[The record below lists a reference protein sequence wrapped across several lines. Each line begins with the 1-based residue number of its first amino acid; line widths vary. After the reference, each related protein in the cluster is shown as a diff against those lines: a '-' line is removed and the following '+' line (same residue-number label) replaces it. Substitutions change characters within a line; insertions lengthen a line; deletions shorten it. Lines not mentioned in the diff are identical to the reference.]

1 MAAKHSNDDSSV
13 LRESRF
19 SREPNTGAVMSM
31 NALDQYRVEEK
42 RRRKGP
48 WGCLIAFL
56 IMILIIS
63 GVVGYF
69 GYQLYSSAKEVRDEA
84 KWMLS
89 QVDTLKKAVKTGD
102 EETLDETVAQL
113 VDRSQWMYDET
124 HSDLWEFAAG
134 IPTYGEDIRTAQTL
148 SEVAVSLT
156 HDVLLPVSETIGGVK
171 LSSLVQDGRIN
182 IELLRDLTD
191 MLFVYVPL
199 IDEQM
204 EIIDN
209 LPDAHIDKL
218 QSILDKLQDPI
229 AEYRPMIEL
238 AEKYLPLL
246 PPMLGADGETRV
258 YLIIAMTNS
267 ELRSAGGFPGAW
279 GTIEIT
285 DGEFHLGSFTSIVHE
300 EGMNVEL
307 LDGEGVYNFGIQ
319 SGPSAVTAMP
329 NFNRTGELAADYW
342 RQWSGQSVDGVVAI
356 DPVALERLIELT
368 GSEFDT
374 SDGTHIDGTNAS
386 FEILHNVY
394 VRYWNDNEAH
404 DAFFAEVAKKSF
416 SAFFSNLGHV
426 KIGKFFTTVMA
437 LGAEGRFQIW
447 MANPEEEELISE
459 FGFGGEFSH
468 DPLNPVLGIY
478 LNDQTYSKIDW
489 FLAANVVVGE
499 PTVNEDGSA
508 TYDVTF
514 VLSNTITYDFANNTT
529 VYITGK
535 NEEKRDI
542 TDMIT
547 TVFISMPQDAVL
559 ESFSSDP
566 EHDYWS
572 GWPEG
577 IQVIKF
583 ISNDRGGTSST
594 YHLRITVPA
603 GAEPLTVHVTPLAQE
618 ENLTITY
625 EYL

>member
-102 EETLDETVAQL
+102 EELLDSTVAQL
-113 VDRSQWMYDET
+113 VDRADWMYDET
-124 HSDLWEFAAG
+124 HSDLWNFAST
-134 IPTYGEDIRTAQTL
+134 IPTYGEDIKTAQTL
-148 SEVAVSLT
+148 SEVAVTLT
-156 HDVLLPVSETIGGVK
+156 HDVLVPVSDTIGGIK

-182 IELLRDLTD
+182 LELLQELTD
-191 MLFVYVPL
+191 MLFVYIPL
-199 IDEQM
+199 IDEQL
-204 EIIDN
+204 EIINN

-218 QSILDKLQDPI
+218 QNILDKLHDPI
-229 AEYRPMIEL
+229 EEYRPMIEL
-238 AEKYLPLL
+238 AKKYLPLL
-246 PPMLGADGETRV
+246 QPMLGANGETRT
-258 YLIIAMTNS
+258 YLILAMNNS
-267 ELRSAGGFPGAW
+267 ELRSTGGFPGAW
-279 GTIEIT
+279 GTLLVT
-285 DGEFHLGSFTSIVHE
+285 DGGFDLGSFTSIVHQ
-300 EGMNVEL
+300 EGMHVDL

-319 SGPSAVTAMP
+319 SGPDSVTAMP
-329 NFNRTGELAADYW
+329 NFNRTGEIAADYW
-342 RQWSGQSVDGVVAI
+342 YQWCGETVDGVVAI
-356 DPVALERLIELT
+356 DPVALEKLIELT
-368 GSEFDT
+368 GAEFDL

-394 VRYWNDNEAH
+394 VRYWNDNASH

-416 SAFFSNLGHV
+416 STFFSNLGDV
-426 KIGKFFTTVMA
+426 KIRKFFDTVFA
-437 LGAEGRFQIW
+437 LGEEGRLLFW
-447 MANPEEEELISE
+447 MVNPEEEEFISE
-459 FGFGGEFSH
+459 MGFGGEYSH
-468 DPLNPVLGIY
+468 DPLKPVLGIY

-489 FLAANVVVGE
+489 FLAADVVVSE
-499 PTVNEDGSA
+499 PTINEDGSA

-566 EHDYWS
+566 EHDYWP

-603 GAEPLTVHVTPLAQE
+603 GAEPLTVRVTPLAQE